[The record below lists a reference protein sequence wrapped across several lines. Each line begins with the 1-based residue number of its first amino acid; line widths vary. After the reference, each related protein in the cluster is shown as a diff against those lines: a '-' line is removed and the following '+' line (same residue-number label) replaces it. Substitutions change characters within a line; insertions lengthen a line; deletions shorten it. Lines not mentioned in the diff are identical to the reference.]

1 MCINKDCDKYSL
13 MCDGIDCRKCIEES
27 HIDCPN
33 VHLKS
38 ITANLQG
45 RVRNHKDFV
54 ISLCRIEN
62 VFVEELCESRRKMGR
77 KYYLGDLKEE
87 CVLIVDQIYREKN
100 SKCLVGAKAE

>member
-1 MCINKDCDKYSL
+1 M
-13 MCDGIDCRKCIEES
+13 EES
-27 HIDCPN
+27 HQYCPS
-33 VHLKS
+33 VPLKG
-38 ITANLQG
+38 ITAHLQG

-62 VFVEELCESRRKMGR
+62 GFVEELCESRRKMGR